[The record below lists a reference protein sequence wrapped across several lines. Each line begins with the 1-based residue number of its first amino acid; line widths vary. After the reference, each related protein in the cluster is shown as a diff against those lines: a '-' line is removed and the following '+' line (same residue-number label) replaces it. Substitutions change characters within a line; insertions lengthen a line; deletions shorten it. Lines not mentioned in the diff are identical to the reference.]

1 LWRFPGH
8 FFSGAMVC
16 PGNMAFSWIFSFSHR
31 GFSWKYRG
39 FLDFLSD
46 VEVIHNDST
55 VANITNKK
63 EIHINILFSKQNRYH
78 DIINISRKAVF
89 FYDD

>member
-1 LWRFPGH
+1 MK
-8 FFSGAMVC
+8 STSQTEDKV
-16 PGNMAFSWIFSFSHR
+16 PGNL
-31 GFSWKYRG
+31 G

>member
-1 LWRFPGH
+1 MKLMRLKN
-8 FFSGAMVC
+8 SASQTEDKV
-16 PGNMAFSWIFSFSHR
+16 PGNL
-31 GFSWKYRG
+31 G

-46 VEVIHNDST
+46 GEVIHNDST